1 MAKATSTYLEGALV
15 KERSMPCPHIAYS
28 NSLGIHSLHHKILHM
43 FEMLQSRGGPSLTAE
58 PLQGAARSLATCLGR
73 NLKTQ
78 RSCPA
83 LCPQPRSTAHSTS
96 SRFLYGSGIAI

>member
-1 MAKATSTYLEGALV
+1 MAKAISTYLEGALV

-28 NSLGIHSLHHKILHM
+28 NSLGIHPLHHKILHM

-58 PLQGAARSLATCLGR
+58 PLQGVARSLATCLGR

-78 RSCPA
+78 RSC
-83 LCPQPRSTAHSTS
+83 SFVS
-96 SRFLYGSGIAI
+96 SAPVDSPFHQLPVSL